1 MTKNFYLNQF
11 LTTITFLFILT
22 SCSSKTS
29 KVTIDISGNWKTS
42 SIKEAKIEEYLEYYI
57 TKNEIYVLS
66 EYGLINTFNYS
77 IDKNLI
83 FHANDTITNNDP
95 IVIIGDD
102 QMSFQLMF
110 RDSTNILS
118 YSKINKGILPEVYI
132 NNKELK
138 DCYYKSFFFRFD
150 EYDNTVKK
158 KID

>member
-1 MTKNFYLNQF
+1 MTKNFYLSQF
-11 LTTITFLFILT
+11 LTIITFLFTLI

-42 SIKEAKIEEYLEYYI
+42 SIKEANIGEYLEYYI

-66 EYGLINTFNYS
+66 ENGLINTFNYS

-83 FHANDTITNNDP
+83 FHVNDTITKNDP
-95 IVIIGDD
+95 IIIIDD
-102 QMSFQLMF
+102 DKISFQLMF
-110 RDSTNILS
+110 RDSKNILS

-138 DCYYKSFFFRFD
+138 DCYYKSFFLRFD
-150 EYDNTVKK
+150 EYRKTVKK
-158 KID
+158 EID